1 MTTNEGGDSMNSSDA
16 IEAWADDCVHQ
27 AEENYLIEQEENQA
41 FAQWV
46 LSKLPEY
53 QEPLDWSE

>member
-1 MTTNEGGDSMNSSDA
+1 MNSSDA